1 MLTGILAFSL
11 RILIKFMKIG
21 PRNLFSAN
29 LGIPNRHI
37 IIRLNDKPLSNNDLR
52 LAKRKKDRSHS
63 KAKFSNRRVNWET
76 FKSYHNKYCNMIKK
90 MPKWNRLKTWSHS
103 GIWSR

>member
-1 MLTGILAFSL
+1 
-11 RILIKFMKIG
+11 MKIG

-52 LAKRKKDRSHS
+52 LAKRKKDRFHS
-63 KAKFSNRRVNWET
+63 KAKFSNRRVDWET

-90 MPKWNRLKTWSHS
+90 MPKWNTSKDWSLS
-103 GIWSR
+103 